1 MLVKNTVD
9 ERILALQQK
18 KKAISDAALGDVDAE
33 RLGKLSIRELVGL
46 FGTLRSDGRGGM
58 RLEE

>member
-1 MLVKNTVD
+1 MQ
-9 ERILALQQK
+9 EK

-33 RLGKLSIRELVGL
+33 RLGRLDIRELVGL
-46 FGTLRSDGRGGM
+46 FGTLKSDGHGGM